1 MSDTDQKQTD
11 TEPKPESESEP
22 KLEPKSEPEPK
33 PEPKP
38 TITSPPR
45 SIEEELKII
54 IDKLHVVITQDINEL
69 DFDEKIYKV
78 VRQDLI
84 NKLAINSKH
93 LLSEA
98 WHTGGKD
105 EMEKLF
111 KRPVLLDIELE
122 YYTKKLVFK
131 RLMLYFIGYKLID
144 FFKPKEGNGKATIQT
159 LGDFL
164 NKGWPETPSDSVQ
177 DWAMAKRYLIENMGK
192 IPVKEPNKVFFG
204 DPPIINVPPFENNF
218 KECDKWVLP
227 APVPAPP
234 PGPPLRDPS
243 AIQQT
248 IPPPRLEFKASAI
261 IPAPTQNT
269 PPVDV
274 SPKKEP
280 RDPKLI
286 FQEKE
291 GMRQKILHASEDS
304 SGDEGAENF

>member
-11 TEPKPESESEP
+11 IEPKTEP
-22 KLEPKSEPEPK
+22 EPKSEPI
-33 PEPKP
+33 
-38 TITSPPR
+38 ITSPPR

-54 IDKLHVVITQDINEL
+54 IDKLHVEVDKDINNL
-69 DFDEKIYKV
+69 DFDEKIYKA

-84 NKLAINSKH
+84 NKLAVNSKH
-93 LLSEA
+93 LLVEA

-105 EMEKLF
+105 EMAKLF
-111 KRPVLLDIELE
+111 KRPILLDIELE

-144 FFKPKEGNGKATIQT
+144 FFKPKEGNGKVNIQT
-159 LGDFL
+159 LEDFM

-177 DWAMAKRYLIENMGK
+177 DWAMAKRYFIENMGK
-192 IPVKEPNKVFFG
+192 IPVKMPNKVFFG
-204 DPPIINVPPFENNF
+204 DSPITNIPPFEDNF

-227 APVPAPP
+227 APVPSPP
-234 PGPPLRDPS
+234 PAPPLRDPS
-243 AIQQT
+243 AIQQMT
-248 IPPPRLEFKASAI
+248 PPLRLEFKASAI
-261 IPAPTQNT
+261 IPPPIQDAP
-269 PPVDV
+269 PADI

-291 GMRQKILHASEDS
+291 GMRQKILHVSEDS